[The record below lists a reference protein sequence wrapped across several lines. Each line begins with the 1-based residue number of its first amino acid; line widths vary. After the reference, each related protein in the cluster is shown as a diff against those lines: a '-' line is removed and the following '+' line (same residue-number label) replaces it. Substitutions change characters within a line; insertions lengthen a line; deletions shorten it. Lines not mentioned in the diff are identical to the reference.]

1 MIEKPIVLITGGTGK
16 LGKSLVQGFAEH
28 GWHVLFTSRSQER
41 ADAMA
46 ADLAEHG
53 QITGVAAEL
62 IEQDGLMAL
71 NAELNARGL
80 EPSCLINNARDLA
93 HMSLDDHGRPSREG
107 WLGEFFLSV
116 VAAYEL
122 GMEIA
127 LDPDSRLENILNVS
141 SMYGLVAPTLHLYDD
156 HTKQSP
162 IHYGVCKSALNH
174 LTKEMAVRLA
184 DRKVRVNGIAYG
196 GVEGRVNE
204 EFLQRYSA
212 ICPQGRMLQDDE
224 VAGPALFLASEA
236 ASAITGHIL
245 AADGGWSAH

>member
-1 MIEKPIVLITGGTGK
+1 MSNKPIVLITGGTGK
-16 LGKSLVQGFAEH
+16 LGKSLVQGFAEA

-46 ADLAEHG
+46 EDLSSHG
-53 QITGVAAEL
+53 DITGIAAEL
-62 IEQDGLMAL
+62 IEHEGLRSL
-71 NAELNARGL
+71 NAELSNLGFQ
-80 EPSCLINNARDLA
+80 PTCLVNNARDLA

-107 WLGEFFLSV
+107 WYGEFFLSV

-127 LDPDSRLENILNVS
+127 LDPESRLENIINVS
-141 SMYGLVAPTLHLYDD
+141 SMYGLVAPTLRLYDD
-156 HTKQSP
+156 HVSQSP

-184 DRKVRVNGIAYG
+184 DRNIRVNGIAYG
-196 GVEGRVNE
+196 GVEGRVDE
-204 EFLQRYSA
+204 AFLKRYSD
-212 ICPQGRMLQDDE
+212 ICPLGRMLQDDE
-224 VAGPALFLASEA
+224 VAGPALFLAGNQ

-245 AADGGWSAH
+245 AADGGWSAC